1 MRASLKN
8 SCPFV
13 LPLVGPENWSPGNLT
28 LWALEGR
35 MGLGD
40 TLLTSGV

>member
-8 SCPFV
+8 SYPFA
-13 LPLVGPENWSPGNLT
+13 LPPVGSENWSPGNLT
-28 LWALEGR
+28 HRALEGR
-35 MGLGD
+35 MGLED